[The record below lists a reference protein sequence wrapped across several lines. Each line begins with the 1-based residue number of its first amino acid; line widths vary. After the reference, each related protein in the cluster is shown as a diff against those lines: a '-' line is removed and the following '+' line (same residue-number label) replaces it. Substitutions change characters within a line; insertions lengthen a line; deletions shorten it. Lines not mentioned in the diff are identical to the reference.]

1 LAQAEVKIEELWATV
16 TTANEAA
23 KRATAAEAATQIA
36 AQAAAQEKTALQLK
50 VAGLEQDLATFGADL
65 RTANKQFSEVA
76 NKLQDATDEA
86 TWLRNANSKLAQDI
100 EGEQAPNGVVGFFFS
115 LIFVNVGLLPCGHR
129 ALCTSHHD
137 DREAHRIIAG
147 RERHQAQDPREGQLD
162 QAAVGAAR
170 E

>member
-65 RTANKQFSEVA
+65 RAANKQFSEVA

-86 TWLRNANSKLAQDI
+86 TRLRNANSKLAQDI
-100 EGEQAPNGVVGFFFS
+100 EGEQAPNGVVGFFF
-115 LIFVNVGLLPCGHR
+115 H
-129 ALCTSHHD
+129 
-137 DREAHRIIAG
+137 
-147 RERHQAQDPREGQLD
+147 
-162 QAAVGAAR
+162 
-170 E
+170 